1 MILPNMSY
9 EKKLWQEGVNNIVGI
24 DEVGRGS
31 WAGPLV
37 AAGVILP
44 QNFKIPSGL
53 ADSKLVK
60 KNSRRK
66 LSKIIHK
73 KAIAVHIIEIP
84 NTKIN
89 RIGIGKATQEA
100 FRKIIS
106 SITPIPDYC
115 LIDAFY
121 VKYIAKNRQHSI
133 KHGDVIC
140 ASIAAASIVAKVYRD
155 DLMRKLSKLY
165 PNYGFE
171 KHKGYGTKLHQ
182 EAIKNFGFSQIHRT
196 SYNLSFLVS

>member
-1 MILPNMSY
+1 MLLPDLSY
-9 EKKLWQEGVNNIVGI
+9 EKSLWQKGINYIVGM

-44 QNFKIPSGL
+44 VNFKIPQGL

-60 KNSRRK
+60 KNARRN
-66 LSKIIHK
+66 LSKLIHSQ
-73 KAIAVHIIEIP
+73 ALSVHIVEISHL
-84 NTKIN
+84 KIN
-89 RIGIGKATQEA
+89 QIGVGRATQMA
-100 FRKIIS
+100 FRKIVKNI
-106 SITPIPDYC
+106 IPSPQYC

-121 VKYIAKNRQHSI
+121 IKNLAKKRQLGI
-133 KHGDVIC
+133 IHGDAIC

-155 DLMRKLSKLY
+155 DLMRKLSKVY
-165 PNYGFE
+165 PQYGFA

-182 EAIKNFGFSQIHRT
+182 NAIKKFGFTKIHRT
-196 SYNLSFLVS
+196 SYNLQFLG